1 MQLTL
6 YTDYSLRVLIYL
18 SLNRDRTSTITEIAD
33 FYQISR
39 NHLVKVVHNLSQK
52 GFINSTRGKGG
63 GLVLAH
69 EPQDINVGKVVRIT
83 EPNFHIVDCFNEET
97 EPCSVEPLCK
107 LKGILGTAAGSFLQ
121 VLDQYAISDMLQ
133 NPETGE
139 AIVALD
145 SSISDLLERIDE
157 SSEER

>member
-6 YTDYSLRVLIYL
+6 YTDYSLRVLIFL
-18 SLNRDRTSTITEIAD
+18 SLNRDRTSTISEIAD

-52 GFINSTRGKGG
+52 GYINSTRGKGG

-69 EPQDINVGKVVRIT
+69 DPQNINVGAVVRDT
-83 EPNFHIVDCFNEET
+83 EPNFHIVDCFNEAT
-97 EPCSVEPLCK
+97 TPCSVEPLCK
-107 LKGILGTAAGSFLQ
+107 LKGILGSALGEFMQ
-121 VLDQYAISDMLQ
+121 VLDQYKISDMLQ

-139 AIVALD
+139 AIVSLD
-145 SSISDLLERIDE
+145 PTITSLLEKV
-157 SSEER
+157 EEQAPS